1 MGAQS
6 SSKHGLK
13 SESRK
18 ATTSRHG
25 TAAQPAA
32 QPVAGAFG
40 LEGTDRTPRSAGP
53 LQSRRGKK
61 RSGRLRAVGA
71 VGISNLSPER
81 EAEEQH
87 HVPPRGS
94 RKGR

>member
-6 SSKHGLK
+6 SAKRGLK
-13 SESRK
+13 SDARK

-40 LEGTDRTPRSAGP
+40 LEGTDRTPRSAGA
-53 LQSRRGKK
+53 LQRRPSKK
-61 RSGRLRAVGA
+61 RSGRLRAAGA

-87 HVPPRGS
+87 RVPPRGS